1 MDGVLLIARLLLAV
15 VFVVAGL
22 AKLADRAGS
31 RQALLDFGVP
41 ARLVAPLAVLLPL
54 AELAVAVAL
63 IPTASAW
70 WGALGAL
77 ALLLLFVAAIGSSL
91 ARGRTPDCH
100 CFGQI
105 HSAPV
110 GWSTLIRNLILAAI
124 AGFVVGT
131 GRTNTGASAIGW
143 LGTLS
148 LAQRLEVVA
157 GTLVVAL
164 LVVETWVVLQVLR
177 QHGHLLLRLDELE
190 TRLGASRTEV
200 MTEALLP
207 AATGLPIGTAA
218 PAFSLPGLYGETI
231 TLDFLRASSKP
242 VLLIFSDP
250 GCGPCNAL
258 LPEIARWQRDYT
270 GKLTLALIS
279 RSTPEANRAKT
290 NAHEI
295 THVLLQQDREVARA
309 YQAHGTPCAV
319 LIRSDGTIG
328 SPLAC
333 GAGTIRALTAQVV
346 GLPVLKSLPWATATE
361 KSHVLPMAA
370 VPNESSA
377 SVAPTQPSRLRV
389 GEPAPA
395 FTLPDL
401 QGKMVTLSDFRK
413 QKTLVLF
420 WNLSCGFCQQ
430 MLADLKTWESD
441 PPQEAPKLLV
451 VSTGSVEGNQALGL
465 RSPVLLD
472 KGFTLGPKFGIHGTP
487 MAVLVDAEGKI
498 ASEVAA
504 GASDVLALAHA
515 GSSTSQEAG

>member
-1 MDGVLLIARLLLAV
+1 MDVILLLARLLLAV

-41 ARLVAPLAVLLPL
+41 ASLVAPLAVLLPL

-77 ALLLLFVAAIGSSL
+77 ALLLLFVAVIGFSL

-110 GWSTLIRNLILAAI
+110 GWATLIRNLILAAI

-131 GRTNTGASAIGW
+131 GRTNAGASAIGW

-157 GTLVVAL
+157 GTLVVVL
-164 LVVETWVVLQVLR
+164 LVMETWVVLQVLR
-177 QHGHLLLRLDELE
+177 QQGHLLLRLDELE
-190 TRLGASRTEV
+190 TRLGKRGTEV

-250 GCGPCNAL
+250 GCGPCTAL
-258 LPEIARWQRDYT
+258 LPEIARWQRDYA

-290 NAHEI
+290 SGHEI
-295 THVLLQQDREVARA
+295 TYVLLQQDREVARA

-328 SPLAC
+328 SPLSC
-333 GAGTIRALTAQVV
+333 GAEPIRALTAQVV
-346 GLPVLKSLPWATATE
+346 GLPVLKSLPKATAIE
-361 KSHVLPMAA
+361 KSQVLPMTA
-370 VPNESSA
+370 VHNGGSA
-377 SVAPTQPSRLRV
+377 SVASGQPTS
-389 GEPAPA
+389 
-395 FTLPDL
+395 T
-401 QGKMVTLSDFRK
+401 T
-413 QKTLVLF
+413 
-420 WNLSCGFCQQ
+420 
-430 MLADLKTWESD
+430 
-441 PPQEAPKLLV
+441 LLV
-451 VSTGSVEGNQALGL
+451 SPRTERLDLIGL
-465 RSPVLLD
+465 EEPEDEILEQPEEHL
-472 KGFTLGPKFGIHGTP
+472 PMHGR
-487 MAVLVDAEGKI
+487 
-498 ASEVAA
+498 
-504 GASDVLALAHA
+504 
-515 GSSTSQEAG
+515 Q